1 MRSTSNGSN
10 KWEMNHFHKDIYFSH
25 CFPFCVCAGIKD
37 MKVELSTVPQLGT
50 VPPLAGRCGSGR
62 RDLWAGKGVLSAVRL
77 GRVIPRGGSS
87 GSKKGKPTFFSLLR
101 TRWNVM
107 VWFQTSQ
114 GGGYPRGKNRRKWD
128 KEGSGVK
135 TQPRRASSS
144 LVVSDCGWTCLR
156 LQWVP
161 SPRMSSN
168 RESCGFTLALSPSPG
183 SRRAEVKFE
192 FPCLP
197 LCWLLCGEIRGTSGL
212 DRRLP
217 ELDPVGTA
225 EVWTAASFSTLLP
238 LLLVL
243 LLLLCSFKHPRTA
256 AKAPAGE
263 TVDPLK
269 HFTAYFIKHC
279 MFWGNISSA
288 ICLLACV
295 NALYDAFNTG
305 SHRLLFCP

>member
-1 MRSTSNGSN
+1 
-10 KWEMNHFHKDIYFSH
+10 MNHFLKDIYFSH
-25 CFPFCVCAGIKD
+25 CFLFVYVQGLRTWRSSCPRCRSLEPFLPSPVDVVQGG
-37 MKVELSTVPQLGT
+37 GT
-50 VPPLAGRCGSGR
+50 SEPGRAFSLRSDWAESSRGVGPPA
-62 RDLWAGKGVLSAVRL
+62 A
-77 GRVIPRGGSS
+77 
-87 GSKKGKPTFFSLLR
+87 KKENPPFFSLLR

-128 KEGSGVK
+128 KEESGVK

-144 LVVSDCGWTCLR
+144 LVVPDCGWTCLR

-263 TVDPLK
+263 TIDPLK

-279 MFWGNISSA
+279 IFLGNISNA